1 MMDLKTFFEKNSRI
15 AIAFSGGVD
24 SSYLLYAA
32 KKYGAEVKAY
42 YVKTEFQPE
51 FEFMDAA
58 RMAAELGAEMK
69 VINRSILT
77 ESKICSNPSD
87 RCYHCKR
94 NILTLIIKA
103 AHEDG
108 FELVA
113 DGTNASDDASDRP
126 GTRAL
131 YELSVCSPLKEC
143 GLTKDSIRKLSEE
156 AGLFTWNKPSYSCLA
171 TRIVNN
177 APITAEKLC
186 KIERAE
192 DALRSMGFSDIR
204 VRLYENKAGIEVP
217 QSLFM
222 TAAEKRAEIVHSL
235 KRYFEKV
242 FLDMEAR

>member
-1 MMDLKTFFEKNSRI
+1 MDLKTFFEKNNKI

-32 KKYGAEVKAY
+32 KKYGAEMKAY

-94 NILTLIIKA
+94 NILTLIIKEA
-103 AHEDG
+103 QVDG

-131 YELSVCSPLKEC
+131 AELSVCSPLKEC
-143 GLTKDSIRKLSEE
+143 GLTKDDIRTLSEE

-171 TRIVNN
+171 TRILNN

-186 KIERAE
+186 KIEKAE
-192 DALRSMGFSDIR
+192 DELRSMGFSDIR
-204 VRLYENKAGIEVP
+204 VRLYENKAGIEVHES
-217 QSLFM
+217 QFLM
-222 TAAEKRAEIVHSL
+222 AAEKRTEIVHFM